1 MESNITDNV
10 VSQMCRKFEDHKK
23 SQMGEF
29 KSLLESTFGTYSL
42 RQQADRNT
50 AAMVARGVDTTRSTT
65 TESTSNPE
73 TFTETTESG
82 LEMSEDTEMIIDNNE
97 KDKSLLI
104 DGLED
109 TIPKNQKH
117 KIQVTAEITT
127 ATHSIGVSGA
137 TVSSGE
143 AVVDVDMV
151 PVDVETD
158 PESERAEDNNNASV
172 NLDNSKLEALG
183 NDQELDPET
192 INKYLEK
199 SQSDD
204 EVSKL
209 LFIYITKLQSTK
221 RLNFKNPL
229 PVISIILFIIG
240 RITNQ
245 RTLSRRKKNF
255 VQFKRHA
262 CNMNTNISC
271 LSIINSLY
279 VHLRTKIYLFSLIY
293 VYMFYLRVSF
303 NTVYKNHKPIKNKL
317 NTCNPS
323 RLEFSNKSPVEDKE
337 KTEISQKKSQNLDKA
352 VYPLLDEMPG
362 GKLDVQLCLMMCSYV
377 YCAQLCWMMCCYVYC
392 E

>member
-1 MESNITDNV
+1 
-10 VSQMCRKFEDHKK
+10 
-23 SQMGEF
+23 
-29 KSLLESTFGTYSL
+29 
-42 RQQADRNT
+42 
-50 AAMVARGVDTTRSTT
+50 
-65 TESTSNPE
+65 
-73 TFTETTESG
+73 
-82 LEMSEDTEMIIDNNE
+82 
-97 KDKSLLI
+97 
-104 DGLED
+104 
-109 TIPKNQKH
+109 
-117 KIQVTAEITT
+117 
-127 ATHSIGVSGA
+127 
-137 TVSSGE
+137 
-143 AVVDVDMV
+143 MV

-172 NLDNSKLEALG
+172 NLDTSELEALG

-255 VQFKRHA
+255 VQSKRHA

-271 LSIINSLY
+271 LRIINSLY

-337 KTEISQKKSQNLDKA
+337 KAEISQKNLKIWTRQ
-352 VYPLLDEMPG
+352 YTH
-362 GKLDVQLCLMMCSYV
+362 CLMRCLEES
-377 YCAQLCWMMCCYVYC
+377 
-392 E
+392 